1 MTPAGMSPD
10 SHPDCPDDVTLR
22 RLGDLNWNGSS
33 EGTLSPEDPS
43 AAMLEHIEVCGSCQ
57 RRLEDITIQERSR
70 LREFLGAAEATIGP
84 LSAVSECEPD
94 KEALTGFRIH
104 RLLGR
109 GGQSKVYL
117 AEELPACRLIALKLI
132 PVSREDSGPQRE
144 HWLTEVRAAASI
156 EHQNVVRLY
165 RVEETPDY
173 YLLVF
178 EYVNGGTLRDW
189 LSKPV
194 SQVQIAGF
202 IELVARTVHQIH
214 QRGILHLDLKPSNI
228 LMETSFGSSWEL
240 AVPKIADFGVSS
252 RRSRKGPPDPFPGVI
267 RGTPSYM
274 APEQIFGDAQL
285 LTPATDVYG
294 LGAVLYCMLTGRP
307 PITFDPA
314 VDSLEQL
321 LSAKIESPASVDSGI
336 DRSLS
341 EVTMKCLERSAGDRF
356 PTAHALAEALNGWI
370 SRQAVP
376 SRRVADLKRRW
387 LPWMSVAVAAC
398 VALVTVALNWPGGD
412 ASGAN
417 EIARTAVGA
426 SDDGTPLTFA
436 DAFAE
441 LSTRT
446 DLVDGV
452 IDEQRL
458 VQQLSELPAAFTVH
472 RAAQLALESRR
483 FTEQLMTRSVVPID
497 QCLRF
502 AALQHASGRRF
513 QSGPIAELYS
523 AASYLLEDS
532 IRLHEFVLRKSP
544 GNQAV
549 LEQLIAARVCLATVR
564 IEKGLNT
571 PELVSGHY
579 QSTLSGLLPTLPL
592 VVDLTDRRQRIYWA
606 GYIMDSLRLQFWE
619 SRFAGDM
626 TNIDLF
632 RAWEQEAWSTFTKDH
647 DASDIAVRHVLMH
660 PDVQTLRTVDIPGQW
675 VLPNS
680 RETLQREFFFLRIA
694 DPFFRGPADG
704 SDSDP
709 RWSELLPRLSEDIRT
724 LKVDRW
730 NVPHLIHE
738 DLIRPLT
745 SLSTQWRA
753 AGQLDK
759 AEYLQRRYLELCE
772 SADQLFPENSD
783 IQLALS
789 EAHLQAW
796 KNAIRRDQMELAVA
810 SLQKSLQAAQSAVF
824 LSPESPRARDQVADR
839 MKRLARFQASHDSKV
854 TGAN

>member
-1 MTPAGMSPD
+1 MSSDGRRAGRQS
-10 SHPDCPDDVTLR
+10 DCPGEFTLR
-22 RLGDLNWNGSS
+22 RLGHLNWNGTS
-33 EGTLSPEDPS
+33 EVTLSSDDPS
-43 AAMLEHIEVCGSCQ
+43 AAILEHVEACGSCQ
-57 RRLEDITIQERSR
+57 RRLEAIAVHDRSSLEQLLSSTDR
-70 LREFLGAAEATIGP
+70 TMRSASDFAE
-84 LSAVSECEPD
+84 LDEKVL
-94 KEALTGFRIH
+94 KGFRIL

-109 GGQSKVYL
+109 GGQSRVYL
-117 AEELPACRLIALKLI
+117 AEELPTSRCIALKLI
-132 PVSREDSGPQRE
+132 PVSREDAGPQRE
-144 HWLTEVRAAASI
+144 QWLTEVRAAASI

-165 RVEETPDY
+165 RVEETAAY
-173 YLLVF
+173 FLLVF
-178 EYVNGGTLRDW
+178 EYINGGTLRDW
-189 LSKPV
+189 LTKPV
-194 SQVQIAGF
+194 SQMQVARF
-202 IELVARTVHQIH
+202 MERVARTVHQIH

-228 LMETSFGSSWEL
+228 LMETGSGTSWEL
-240 AVPKIADFGVSS
+240 AVPKIADFGISS
-252 RRSRKGPPDPFPGVI
+252 RCSRVDHKRPSPGVV

-274 APEQIFGDAQL
+274 APEQILGDSRQL
-285 LTPATDVYG
+285 SPASDVYG
-294 LGAVLYCMLTGRP
+294 LGAVMYCMLTGNP
-307 PITFDPA
+307 PISFDPA
-314 VDSLEQL
+314 ADSLEQL
-321 LSAKIESPASVDSGI
+321 LCAKIESPASLDSTI

-341 EVTMKCLERSAGDRF
+341 EVTMKCLERKADGRFQSADAF
-356 PTAHALAEALNGWI
+356 AEALQSWI
-370 SRQAVP
+370 HLHSESAQSVTD
-376 SRRVADLKRRW
+376 SQRRW
-387 LPWMSVAVAAC
+387 LPWLSVPLIAGVALIAVAG
-398 VALVTVALNWPGGD
+398 NWGD
-412 ASGAN
+412 SEGTKTREFSSSASS
-417 EIARTAVGA
+417 A
-426 SDDGTPLTFA
+426 SKGDSQLTFA
-436 DAFAE
+436 EAFSE
-441 LSTRT
+441 LSGQVNKVGG
-446 DLVDGV
+446 LVD
-452 IDEQRL
+452 DQLL
-458 VQQLSELPAAFTVH
+458 VQTLSELPAAFTVH
-472 RAAQLALESRR
+472 RAARLALESRR
-483 FTEQLMTRSVVPID
+483 FTDQLLSHSDVPID

-502 AALQHASGRRF
+502 AALLHASGRRF
-513 QSGPIAELYS
+513 QDGAIPELYS
-523 AASYLLEDS
+523 AARYLLEDS
-532 IRLHEFVLRKSP
+532 IRLHEFVLRKSS
-544 GNQAV
+544 GNQSV
-549 LEQLIAARVCLATVR
+549 LEQVIAARVCLATVR

-571 PELVSGHY
+571 PELVRGHY
-579 QSTLSGLLPTLPL
+579 QSTLSGLIQTLPL
-592 VVDLTDRRQRIYWA
+592 VVELTDRRQRIYWA

-660 PDVQTLRTVDIPGQW
+660 PDLQTLRTVDIPGQW

-839 MKRLARFQASHDSKV
+839 IKRLARFQASHDSKV